1 MLHTKYNHLAL
12 NKFLKDVC
20 NSSFEILINFP
31 FFFFFG
37 SLHNLKLVIFF
48 FSSQT
53 FYGSIKSLPG
63 PSLAIQWLRLHTANA
78 GGVGLSPGQVTR
90 MPMLQSAAK
99 KTRKKKVFPPN
110 S

>member
-20 NSSFEILINFP
+20 NSSFEIFINFP
-31 FFFFFG
+31 IFFG

-53 FYGSIKSLPG
+53 FYGLIKSLPG

-78 GGVGLSPGQVTR
+78 GGVGLSPGQGTR

-99 KTRKKKVFPPN
+99 KKLERKKAFPPN